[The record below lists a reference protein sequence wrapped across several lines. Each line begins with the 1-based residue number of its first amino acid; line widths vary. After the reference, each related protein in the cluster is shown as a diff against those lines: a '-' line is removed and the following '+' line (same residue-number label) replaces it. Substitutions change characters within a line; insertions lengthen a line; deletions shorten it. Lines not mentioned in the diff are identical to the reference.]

1 MNEKESGRE
10 HTGIA
15 AEMKVLLR
23 EPPLL
28 IGILAVFL
36 LFAVFIIYP
45 FVKIL
50 LVPTSAD
57 WMRAVTDKE
66 FIEVFSHTIFSS
78 FVATATAIV
87 FGFIFAYGVNYTNM
101 PCKRFFQVVALLP
114 TMAPS
119 VVSGLAFIMLFGRRG
134 FITWEM
140 LHLKVDLYG
149 PVGLWAAQTI
159 AFFPLAYITISGV
172 LKNISPNLELAAQN
186 LGAKGWYLFRTVTLR
201 LATPGLASAFLLV
214 GINSLADFGN
224 PMLVGGNY
232 HVLATEAYTQ
242 VTGAW
247 DLPMG
252 ATLSVFLVIPTLIV
266 FFVQRYYLE
275 KNSYVT
281 VTGKP
286 VAGLIRVTAGPAATW
301 CFFTFCMLLSLGIL
315 MIIGVV
321 VLFAFTVSFGA
332 DYTFTLEYFKE
343 GVINS
348 NVMVNS
354 WVASMSTA
362 AISTVFGIAL
372 AFLVLRKKFPGR
384 TVMDFLAMLPV
395 SLPGTFIG
403 LAMILA
409 FNDGP
414 LEMTGTLA
422 IIILGMALRQLPVG
436 YRQAV
441 AGLKQIEGSLEQ
453 ASTNLGAGSFTTFRK
468 IVLPMLKNSLSVS
481 FVYAFMRS
489 MNTLST
495 VIFLVSPEWNL
506 ASINIMSLANQG
518 FLPTASA
525 TAVGI
530 MLVIYLTFGVVKL
543 ILRDKI
549 NIFDYNRSKFTTEV
563 EICQT

>member
-1 MNEKESGRE
+1 MNEQHTGHE
-10 HTGIA
+10 HTGWQ

-28 IGILAVFL
+28 ISITILFL
-36 LFAVFIIYP
+36 LFGLFIIYP
-45 FVKIL
+45 FIKIL
-50 LVPTSAD
+50 MVPDAEH
-57 WMRAVTDKE
+57 WMRALTAKE
-66 FIEVFSHTIFSS
+66 FLEVFSHTLFSS
-78 FVATATAIV
+78 LVATTTAII
-87 FGFIFAYGVNYTNM
+87 FGFIFAYAVNYTNM
-101 PCKRFFQVVALLP
+101 PGKRFFQIVALLP

-119 VVSGLAFIMLFGRRG
+119 VVTGLAFIMLFGRRG
-134 FITWEM
+134 FITWHV
-140 LHLKVDLYG
+140 LHLQTDLYG
-149 PVGLWAAQTI
+149 PVGLWVAQTI

-172 LKNISPNLELAAQN
+172 LKSISPNLELAAQN
-186 LGAKGWYLFRTVTLR
+186 LGARGWYLFRTVTLR

-252 ATLSVFLVIPTLIV
+252 AVLSVFLVIPTLLV

-286 VAGLIRVTAGPAATW
+286 VAGLIRVTAGPVATW
-301 CFFTFCMLLSLGIL
+301 CFFAFCAVLCAAIL

-321 VLFAFTVSFGA
+321 FLFAFTVAFGA
-332 DYTFTLEYFKE
+332 DYTFTLQYFRE
-343 GVINS
+343 GVVQS
-348 NVMVNS
+348 KVLLHS
-354 WVASMSTA
+354 WSASMITA
-362 AISTVFGIAL
+362 ATTTILGIAL
-372 AFLVLRKKFPGR
+372 AFLTIRKHFPGR

-403 LAMILA
+403 LALILA
-409 FNDGP
+409 FNEAP
-414 LEMTGTLA
+414 LELTGTMA
-422 IIILGMALRQLPVG
+422 IIILGMTLRQLPVG

-441 AGLKQIEGSLEQ
+441 AGLKQIDASMEQ
-453 ASTNLGAGSFTTFRK
+453 ASANLGANSFTTFRS
-468 IVLPMLKNSLSVS
+468 IILPMLKNSLSVS

-506 ASINIMSLANQG
+506 ASINIMSLADQG

-525 TAVGI
+525 TAVGM
-530 MLVIYLTFGVVKL
+530 MLTIYLTFGIVKL

-549 NIFDYNRSKFTTEV
+549 NIFDL
-563 EICQT
+563 

>member
-1 MNEKESGRE
+1 MNDKKAGQE
-10 HTGIA
+10 HTGIG
-15 AEMKVLLR
+15 AELKVLLR

-28 IGILAVFL
+28 ISICLVFL

-45 FVKIL
+45 FAKIL
-50 LVPTSAD
+50 WVPTAD
-57 WMRAVTDKE
+57 DWIRAVTANE
-66 FIEVFSHTIFSS
+66 FVEVFRNTLFSS
-78 FVATATAIV
+78 FLATTTAII

-101 PCKRFFQVVALLP
+101 PCKKFFRIVALLP

-119 VVSGLAFIMLFGRRG
+119 VVTGLAFIMLFGRRG
-134 FITWEM
+134 FVTWQ
-140 LHLKVDLYG
+140 LFHLKVDLYG
-149 PVGLWAAQTI
+149 PIGLWVAQTI

-172 LKNISPNLELAAQN
+172 LKSISPNLELAAQN

-252 ATLSVFLVIPTLIV
+252 AVLSVFLVLPTLVV
-266 FFVQRYYLE
+266 FFIQRYYLE

-286 VAGLIRVTAGPAATW
+286 VAGLIRITTGPVATAMFWA
-301 CFFTFCMLLSLGIL
+301 FCMFLALTIL

-321 VLFAFTVSFGA
+321 VLFAFTVSFGY
-332 DYTFTLEYFKE
+332 DYTFTLDYFRE
-343 GVINS
+343 GVVQS
-348 NVMVNS
+348 SVMFNS
-354 WVASMSTA
+354 WMASMATA
-362 AISTVFGIAL
+362 AISTVMGIAL
-372 AFLVLRKKFPGR
+372 AFLTIRKKFPGR
-384 TVMDFLAMLPV
+384 TLMDFLAMLPV

-403 LAMILA
+403 LALILA
-409 FNDGP
+409 FNDGV
-414 LEMTGTLA
+414 LEMTGTLT

-453 ASTNLGAGSFTTFRK
+453 ASTNLGANSIVTFRK
-468 IVLPMLKNSLSVS
+468 IILPMLKNSLSVS
-481 FVYAFMRS
+481 FVYAFMRC

-530 MLVIYLTFGVVKL
+530 MLTIYVTFGVVKL

-549 NIFDYNRSKFTTEV
+549 NIFDL
-563 EICQT
+563 

>member
-1 MNEKESGRE
+1 MNDRDTGHE
-10 HTGIA
+10 HTGLG

-28 IGILAVFL
+28 ISIAAVFL

-50 LVPTSAD
+50 LVPSEAD
-57 WMRAVTDKE
+57 WIRAITGKE
-66 FIEVFSHTIFSS
+66 FILVFAHTLFSS
-78 FVATATAIV
+78 FIATAAAII
-87 FGFIFAYGVNYTNM
+87 FGFLFAYGINYTDM

-119 VVSGLAFIMLFGRRG
+119 VVTGLAFIMLFGRRG
-134 FITWEM
+134 FITWQL

-149 PVGLWAAQTI
+149 PFGLWVAQTI

-172 LKNISPNLELAAQN
+172 LKSISPNLELAAQN
-186 LGAKGWYLFRTVTLR
+186 LGARGWYLFKTVTLR
-201 LATPGLASAFLLV
+201 LATPGVASAFLLV
-214 GINSLADFGN
+214 AINSLADFGN

-252 ATLSVFLVIPTLIV
+252 ATLSVFLVIPTLLV
-266 FFVQRYYLE
+266 FFIQRYYLE

-286 VAGLIRVTAGPAATW
+286 VAGLIRVTAGPTVKW
-301 CFFTFCMLLSLGIL
+301 LLWIFCMLLCLAIL

-321 VLFAFTVSFGA
+321 ILFAFTVAFGY
-332 DYTFTLEYFKE
+332 DYTFTLQYFRE
-343 GVINS
+343 GVLQS
-348 NVMVNS
+348 RVMLNS

-362 AISTVFGIAL
+362 AITTVLGIAL
-372 AFLVLRKKFPGR
+372 AFLTIRKKFLGR
-384 TVMDFLAMLPV
+384 NIMDFLAMLPV

-403 LAMILA
+403 LALILA

-414 LEMTGTLA
+414 LAMTGTLA
-422 IIILGMALRQLPVG
+422 IIILGMSLRQLPVG

-441 AGLKQIEGSLEQ
+441 AGLKQIEASLEQ
-453 ASTNLGAGSFTTFRK
+453 ASTNLGASSITTFRK

-530 MLVIYLTFGVVKL
+530 MLVIYVTFGVVKL

-549 NIFDYNRSKFTTEV
+549 NIFDL
-563 EICQT
+563 

>member
-1 MNEKESGRE
+1 MNDRDTGHE
-10 HTGIA
+10 HTGLG

-28 IGILAVFL
+28 ISIAAVFL

-50 LVPTSAD
+50 LVPSEAD
-57 WMRAVTDKE
+57 WIRAITGKE
-66 FIEVFSHTIFSS
+66 FILVFAHTLFSS
-78 FVATATAIV
+78 FIATAAAII
-87 FGFIFAYGVNYTNM
+87 FGFLFAYGINYTDM

-119 VVSGLAFIMLFGRRG
+119 VVTGLAFIMLFGRRG
-134 FITWEM
+134 FITWQL

-149 PVGLWAAQTI
+149 PFGLWVAQTI

-172 LKNISPNLELAAQN
+172 LKSISPNLELAAQN
-186 LGAKGWYLFRTVTLR
+186 LGARGWYLFKTVTLR
-201 LATPGLASAFLLV
+201 LATPGVASAFLLV
-214 GINSLADFGN
+214 AINSLADFGN

-252 ATLSVFLVIPTLIV
+252 ATLSVFLVIPTLLV
-266 FFVQRYYLE
+266 FFIQRYYLE

-286 VAGLIRVTAGPAATW
+286 VAGLIRVTAGPTAKW
-301 CFFTFCMLLSLGIL
+301 LLWIFCMLLCLAIL

-321 VLFAFTVSFGA
+321 ILFAFTVAFGY
-332 DYTFTLEYFKE
+332 DYTFTLQYFRE
-343 GVINS
+343 GVLQS
-348 NVMVNS
+348 RVMLNS

-362 AISTVFGIAL
+362 AITTVLGIAL
-372 AFLVLRKKFPGR
+372 AFLTIRKKFLGR
-384 TVMDFLAMLPV
+384 NIMDFLAMLPV
-395 SLPGTFIG
+395 SLLGTFIG
-403 LAMILA
+403 LALILA

-414 LEMTGTLA
+414 LAMTGTLA
-422 IIILGMALRQLPVG
+422 IIILGMSLRQLPVG

-441 AGLKQIEGSLEQ
+441 AGLKQIEASLEQ
-453 ASTNLGAGSFTTFRK
+453 ASTNLGASSITTFRK

-530 MLVIYLTFGVVKL
+530 MLVIYVTFGVVKL

-549 NIFDYNRSKFTTEV
+549 NILISEKAGNEL
-563 EICQT
+563 

>member
-1 MNEKESGRE
+1 MNDKKAGQE
-10 HTGIA
+10 HTGIG
-15 AEMKVLLR
+15 AELKVLLR

-28 IGILAVFL
+28 ISICLVFL

-45 FVKIL
+45 FAKIL
-50 LVPTSAD
+50 WVPTAD
-57 WMRAVTDKE
+57 DWIRAVTANE
-66 FIEVFSHTIFSS
+66 FVEVFRNTLFSS
-78 FVATATAIV
+78 FLATTTAII

-101 PCKRFFQVVALLP
+101 PCKKFFRIVALLP

-119 VVSGLAFIMLFGRRG
+119 VVTGLAFIMLFGRRG
-134 FITWEM
+134 FITWQ
-140 LHLKVDLYG
+140 LFHLKVDLYG
-149 PVGLWAAQTI
+149 PIGLWVAQTI

-172 LKNISPNLELAAQN
+172 LKSISPNLELAAQN

-252 ATLSVFLVIPTLIV
+252 AVLSVFLVLPTLVV
-266 FFVQRYYLE
+266 FFIQRYYLE

-286 VAGLIRVTAGPAATW
+286 VAGLIRITTGPVATAMFWA
-301 CFFTFCMLLSLGIL
+301 FCMFLSLTIL

-321 VLFAFTVSFGA
+321 VLFAFTVSFGY
-332 DYTFTLEYFKE
+332 DYTFTLDYFRE
-343 GVINS
+343 GVVQS
-348 NVMVNS
+348 SVMFNS
-354 WVASMSTA
+354 WMASMATA
-362 AISTVFGIAL
+362 AISTVMGIAL
-372 AFLVLRKKFPGR
+372 AFLTIRKKFPGR
-384 TVMDFLAMLPV
+384 TLMDFLAMLPV

-403 LAMILA
+403 LALILA
-409 FNDGP
+409 FNDGM
-414 LEMTGTLA
+414 LEMTGTLT

-453 ASTNLGAGSFTTFRK
+453 ASTNLGANSIVTFRK
-468 IVLPMLKNSLSVS
+468 IILPILKNSLSVS
-481 FVYAFMRS
+481 FVYAFMRC

-530 MLVIYLTFGVVKL
+530 MLTIFVTFGVVKL

-549 NIFDYNRSKFTTEV
+549 NIFDL
-563 EICQT
+563 

>member
-1 MNEKESGRE
+1 MIEKDNGHE
-10 HTGIA
+10 HTGLG

-28 IGILAVFL
+28 ISIAAVFL
-36 LFAVFIIYP
+36 LFATFIIYP
-45 FVKIL
+45 FIKIL
-50 LVPTSAD
+50 LVPSAAD
-57 WMRAVTDKE
+57 WMRALTGRE
-66 FIEVFSHTIFSS
+66 YLLVFGHTLFSS
-78 FVATATAIV
+78 LTATTTAII
-87 FGFIFAYGVNYTNM
+87 FGFIFAYGINYTHM

-134 FITWEM
+134 FVTWNL
-140 LHLKVDLYG
+140 LHLHVDLYG
-149 PVGLWAAQTI
+149 PFGLWAAQTI

-172 LKNISPNLELAAQN
+172 LKSISPNLELAAQN
-186 LGAKGWYLFRTVTLR
+186 LGARGWYLFRTVTLR
-201 LATPGLASAFLLV
+201 LATPGIASAFLLV
-214 GINSLADFGN
+214 AINSLADFGN

-232 HVLATEAYTQ
+232 HVLATEAYAQ

-247 DLPMG
+247 DMPMG

-286 VAGLIRVTAGPAATW
+286 VSGLIRVTAGPMATRLLW
-301 CFFTFCMLLSLGIL
+301 VFCLFVSLIILL
-315 MIIGVV
+315 IIGVV
-321 VLFAFTVSFGA
+321 ILFAFTVAFGA
-332 DYTFTLEYFKE
+332 DYTFTLQYFRE
-343 GVINS
+343 GVIQS
-348 NVMVNS
+348 KVMVHS

-362 AISTVFGIAL
+362 AVTTVLGIAL
-372 AFLVLRKKFPGR
+372 AFLTIRKRFPGR
-384 TVMDFLAMLPV
+384 TAMDFLAMLPV

-403 LAMILA
+403 LALILA

-414 LEMTGTLA
+414 LELTGTLG
-422 IIILGMALRQLPVG
+422 IIILGMSLRQLPVG

-441 AGLKQIEGSLEQ
+441 AGLKQIEASLEQ
-453 ASTNLGAGSFTTFRK
+453 ASTNLGANSFTTFRR

-530 MLVIYLTFGVVKL
+530 MLVIYVTFGIVKL

-549 NIFDYNRSKFTTEV
+549 NIFDL
-563 EICQT
+563 

>member
-1 MNEKESGRE
+1 MSEKDIGHE
-10 HTGIA
+10 HTGGM
-15 AEMKVLLR
+15 AEFKALLR

-28 IGILAVFL
+28 ISISVVFL

-50 LVPTSAD
+50 LVPDVSD
-57 WMRAVTDKE
+57 WIRALTEEE
-66 FIEVFSHTIFSS
+66 FVLAFAHTLYSS
-78 FVATATAIV
+78 FVATFSAIIL
-87 FGFIFAYGVNYTNM
+87 GFLFAYGIHYTDM

-119 VVSGLAFIMLFGRRG
+119 VVTGLAFIMLFGRRG
-134 FITWEM
+134 FITWNL

-149 PVGLWAAQTI
+149 PFGLWVAQTV

-172 LKNISPNLELAAQN
+172 LKSISPNLELAAQN
-186 LGAKGWYLFRTVTLR
+186 LGARGWYLFRTVTLR
-201 LATPGLASAFLLV
+201 LATPGIASAFLLV
-214 GINSLADFGN
+214 AINSLADFGN

-232 HVLATEAYTQ
+232 QVLATEAYTQ

-266 FFVQRYYLE
+266 FFIQRYYLE

-286 VAGLIRVTAGPAATW
+286 VAGLIRVTTGPLAKWLLFA
-301 CFFTFCMLLSLGIL
+301 FSMLLSLGIL

-321 VLFAFTVSFGA
+321 FLFAFTVAFGY

-343 GVINS
+343 GVIHS
-348 NVMVNS
+348 HVMINS
-354 WVASMSTA
+354 WVASISTA
-362 AISTVFGIAL
+362 AITTVLGIA
-372 AFLVLRKKFPGR
+372 
-384 TVMDFLAMLPV
+384 
-395 SLPGTFIG
+395 
-403 LAMILA
+403 LA

-414 LEMTGTLA
+414 LAMTGTLG

-441 AGLKQIEGSLEQ
+441 AGLKQIEGSLEE
-453 ASTNLGAGSFTTFRK
+453 ASTNLGANSFTTFRK

-530 MLVIYLTFGVVKL
+530 MLVIYATFGIVKL

-549 NIFDYNRSKFTTEV
+549 NIFDL
-563 EICQT
+563 

>member
-149 PVGLWAAQTI
+149 PVGLWVAQTI

-186 LGAKGWYLFRTVTLR
+186 LGAKGVVPFPYGDSQT
-201 LATPGLASAFLLV
+201 G
-214 GINSLADFGN
+214 
-224 PMLVGGNY
+224 Y
-232 HVLATEAYTQ
+232 
-242 VTGAW
+242 TGA
-247 DLPMG
+247 
-252 ATLSVFLVIPTLIV
+252 
-266 FFVQRYYLE
+266 
-275 KNSYVT
+275 
-281 VTGKP
+281 GK
-286 VAGLIRVTAGPAATW
+286 RVP
-301 CFFTFCMLLSLGIL
+301 
-315 MIIGVV
+315 
-321 VLFAFTVSFGA
+321 
-332 DYTFTLEYFKE
+332 
-343 GVINS
+343 
-348 NVMVNS
+348 
-354 WVASMSTA
+354 
-362 AISTVFGIAL
+362 
-372 AFLVLRKKFPGR
+372 PGR
-384 TVMDFLAMLPV
+384 YQL
-395 SLPGTFIG
+395 IG
-403 LAMILA
+403 GLWQ
-409 FNDGP
+409 P
-414 LEMTGTLA
+414 H
-422 IIILGMALRQLPVG
+422 
-436 YRQAV
+436 
-441 AGLKQIEGSLEQ
+441 AG
-453 ASTNLGAGSFTTFRK
+453 R
-468 IVLPMLKNSLSVS
+468 
-481 FVYAFMRS
+481 R
-489 MNTLST
+489 
-495 VIFLVSPEWNL
+495 
-506 ASINIMSLANQG
+506 
-518 FLPTASA
+518 
-525 TAVGI
+525 
-530 MLVIYLTFGVVKL
+530 
-543 ILRDKI
+543 
-549 NIFDYNRSKFTTEV
+549 
-563 EICQT
+563 

>member
-1 MNEKESGRE
+1 MNDRDTGHE
-10 HTGIA
+10 HTGLG

-28 IGILAVFL
+28 ISIAAVFL

-50 LVPTSAD
+50 LVPSEAD
-57 WMRAVTDKE
+57 WIRAITGKE
-66 FIEVFSHTIFSS
+66 FILVFAHTLFSS
-78 FVATATAIV
+78 FIATAAAII
-87 FGFIFAYGVNYTNM
+87 FGFLFAYGINYTDM

-119 VVSGLAFIMLFGRRG
+119 VVTGLAFIMLFGRRG
-134 FITWEM
+134 FITWQL

-149 PVGLWAAQTI
+149 PFGLWVAQTI

-172 LKNISPNLELAAQN
+172 LKSISPNLELAAQN
-186 LGAKGWYLFRTVTLR
+186 LGARGWYLFKTVTLR
-201 LATPGLASAFLLV
+201 LATPGVASAFLLV
-214 GINSLADFGN
+214 AINSLADFGN

-252 ATLSVFLVIPTLIV
+252 ATLSVFLVIPTLLV
-266 FFVQRYYLE
+266 FFIQRYYLE

-286 VAGLIRVTAGPAATW
+286 VAGLIRVTAGPTAKW
-301 CFFTFCMLLSLGIL
+301 LLWIFCMLLCLAIL

-321 VLFAFTVSFGA
+321 ILFAFTVAFGY
-332 DYTFTLEYFKE
+332 DYTFTLQYFRE
-343 GVINS
+343 GVLQS
-348 NVMVNS
+348 RVMLNS

-362 AISTVFGIAL
+362 AITTVLGIAL
-372 AFLVLRKKFPGR
+372 AFLTIRKKFPGR
-384 TVMDFLAMLPV
+384 NIMDFLAMLPV

-403 LAMILA
+403 LALILA

-414 LEMTGTLA
+414 LAMTGTLA
-422 IIILGMALRQLPVG
+422 SSILGMSLRQLPVG

-441 AGLKQIEGSLEQ
+441 AGLKQIEASLEQ
-453 ASTNLGAGSFTTFRK
+453 ASTNLGASSITTFRK

-530 MLVIYLTFGVVKL
+530 MLVIYVTFGVVKL

-549 NIFDYNRSKFTTEV
+549 NIFDL
-563 EICQT
+563 

>member
-1 MNEKESGRE
+1 MNDRDTGHE
-10 HTGIA
+10 HTGLG

-28 IGILAVFL
+28 ISIAAVFL

-50 LVPTSAD
+50 LVPSEAD
-57 WMRAVTDKE
+57 WIRAITGKE
-66 FIEVFSHTIFSS
+66 FILVFAHTLFSS
-78 FVATATAIV
+78 FIATAAAII
-87 FGFIFAYGVNYTNM
+87 FGFLFAYGINYTDM

-119 VVSGLAFIMLFGRRG
+119 VVTGLAFIMLFGRRG
-134 FITWEM
+134 FITWQL

-149 PVGLWAAQTI
+149 PFGLWVAQTI

-172 LKNISPNLELAAQN
+172 LKSIGPNLELAAQN
-186 LGAKGWYLFRTVTLR
+186 LGARGWYLFKTVTLR
-201 LATPGLASAFLLV
+201 LATPGVASAFLLV
-214 GINSLADFGN
+214 AINSLADFGN

-252 ATLSVFLVIPTLIV
+252 ATLSVFLVIPTLLV
-266 FFVQRYYLE
+266 FFIQRYYLE

-286 VAGLIRVTAGPAATW
+286 VAGLIRVTAGPTAKW
-301 CFFTFCMLLSLGIL
+301 LLWIFCMLLCLAIL

-321 VLFAFTVSFGA
+321 ILFAFTVAFGY
-332 DYTFTLEYFKE
+332 DYTFTLQYFRE
-343 GVINS
+343 GVLQS
-348 NVMVNS
+348 RVMLNS

-362 AISTVFGIAL
+362 AITTVLGIAL
-372 AFLVLRKKFPGR
+372 AFLTIRKKFPGR
-384 TVMDFLAMLPV
+384 NIMDFLAMLPV

-403 LAMILA
+403 LALILA

-414 LEMTGTLA
+414 LAMTGTLA
-422 IIILGMALRQLPVG
+422 IIILGMSLRQLPVG

-441 AGLKQIEGSLEQ
+441 AGLKQIEASLEQ
-453 ASTNLGAGSFTTFRK
+453 ASTNLGASSITTFRK

-530 MLVIYLTFGVVKL
+530 MLVIYVTFGVVKL

-549 NIFDYNRSKFTTEV
+549 NIFDL
-563 EICQT
+563 

>member
-1 MNEKESGRE
+1 MNDKKAGQE
-10 HTGIA
+10 HTGIG
-15 AEMKVLLR
+15 AELKVLLR

-28 IGILAVFL
+28 ISICLVFL

-45 FVKIL
+45 FAKIL
-50 LVPTSAD
+50 WVPTAD
-57 WMRAVTDKE
+57 DWVRAVTANE
-66 FIEVFSHTIFSS
+66 FVEVFRNTLFSS
-78 FVATATAIV
+78 FLATTTAII

-101 PCKRFFQVVALLP
+101 PCKKFFRIVALLP

-119 VVSGLAFIMLFGRRG
+119 VVTGLAFIMLFGRRG
-134 FITWEM
+134 FITWQ
-140 LHLKVDLYG
+140 LFHLKVDLYG
-149 PVGLWAAQTI
+149 PIGLWVAQTI

-172 LKNISPNLELAAQN
+172 LKSISPNLELAAQN

-252 ATLSVFLVIPTLIV
+252 AVLSVFLVLPTLVV
-266 FFVQRYYLE
+266 FFIQRYYLE

-286 VAGLIRVTAGPAATW
+286 VAGLIRITTGPVATAMFWA
-301 CFFTFCMLLSLGIL
+301 FCMFLSLTIL

-321 VLFAFTVSFGA
+321 VLFAFTVSFGY
-332 DYTFTLEYFKE
+332 DYTFTLDYFRE
-343 GVINS
+343 GVVQS
-348 NVMVNS
+348 SVMFNS
-354 WVASMSTA
+354 WMASMATA
-362 AISTVFGIAL
+362 AISTVMGIAL
-372 AFLVLRKKFPGR
+372 AFLTIRKKFPGR
-384 TVMDFLAMLPV
+384 TLMDFLAMLPV

-403 LAMILA
+403 LALILA
-409 FNDGP
+409 FNDGV
-414 LEMTGTLA
+414 LEMTGTLT

-453 ASTNLGAGSFTTFRK
+453 ASTNLGANSIVTFRK
-468 IVLPMLKNSLSVS
+468 IILPMLKNSLSVS
-481 FVYAFMRS
+481 FVYAFMRC

-530 MLVIYLTFGVVKL
+530 MLTIYVTFGVVKL

-549 NIFDYNRSKFTTEV
+549 NIFDL
-563 EICQT
+563 

>member
-1 MNEKESGRE
+1 MNDKKAGQE
-10 HTGIA
+10 HTGIG
-15 AEMKVLLR
+15 AELKVLLR

-28 IGILAVFL
+28 ISICLVFL

-45 FVKIL
+45 FAKIL
-50 LVPTSAD
+50 WVPTAD
-57 WMRAVTDKE
+57 DWIRAVTANE
-66 FIEVFSHTIFSS
+66 FVEVFRNTLFSS
-78 FVATATAIV
+78 FLATTTAII

-101 PCKRFFQVVALLP
+101 PCKKFFRIVALLP

-119 VVSGLAFIMLFGRRG
+119 VVTGLAFIMLFGRRG
-134 FITWEM
+134 FITWQ
-140 LHLKVDLYG
+140 LFHLKVDLYG
-149 PVGLWAAQTI
+149 PIGLWVAQTI

-172 LKNISPNLELAAQN
+172 LKSISPNLELAAQN

-252 ATLSVFLVIPTLIV
+252 AVLSVFLVLPTLVV
-266 FFVQRYYLE
+266 FFIQRYYLE

-286 VAGLIRVTAGPAATW
+286 VAGLIRITTGPVATAMFWA
-301 CFFTFCMLLSLGIL
+301 FCMFLSLTIL

-321 VLFAFTVSFGA
+321 VLFAFTVSFGY
-332 DYTFTLEYFKE
+332 DYTFTLDYFRE
-343 GVINS
+343 GVVQS
-348 NVMVNS
+348 SVMFNS
-354 WVASMSTA
+354 WMASMATA
-362 AISTVFGIAL
+362 AISTVMGIAL
-372 AFLVLRKKFPGR
+372 AFLTIRKKFPGR
-384 TVMDFLAMLPV
+384 TLMDFLAMLPV

-403 LAMILA
+403 LALILA
-409 FNDGP
+409 FNDGV
-414 LEMTGTLA
+414 LEMTGTLT

-453 ASTNLGAGSFTTFRK
+453 ASTNLGANSIVTFRK
-468 IVLPMLKNSLSVS
+468 IILPMLKNSLSVS
-481 FVYAFMRS
+481 FVYAFMRC

-530 MLVIYLTFGVVKL
+530 MLTIYVTFGVVKL

-549 NIFDYNRSKFTTEV
+549 NIFDL
-563 EICQT
+563 

>member
-1 MNEKESGRE
+1 MNDKKAGQE
-10 HTGIA
+10 HTGIG
-15 AEMKVLLR
+15 AELKVLLR

-28 IGILAVFL
+28 ISICLVFL

-45 FVKIL
+45 FAKIL
-50 LVPTSAD
+50 WVPTADD
-57 WMRAVTDKE
+57 WMRAVTANE
-66 FIEVFSHTIFSS
+66 FVEVFRNTLFSS
-78 FVATATAIV
+78 FLATTTAII

-101 PCKRFFQVVALLP
+101 PCKKFFRIVALLP

-119 VVSGLAFIMLFGRRG
+119 VVTGLAFIMLFGRRG
-134 FITWEM
+134 FITWQ
-140 LHLKVDLYG
+140 LFHLKVDLYG
-149 PVGLWAAQTI
+149 PIGLWVAQTI

-172 LKNISPNLELAAQN
+172 LKSISPNLELAAQN

-252 ATLSVFLVIPTLIV
+252 AVLSVFLVLPTLVV
-266 FFVQRYYLE
+266 FFIQRYYLE

-286 VAGLIRVTAGPAATW
+286 VAGLIRITTGPVATAMFWA
-301 CFFTFCMLLSLGIL
+301 FCMFLSLTIL

-321 VLFAFTVSFGA
+321 VLFAFTVSFGY
-332 DYTFTLEYFKE
+332 DYTFTLDYFRE
-343 GVINS
+343 GVVQS
-348 NVMVNS
+348 SVMFNS
-354 WVASMSTA
+354 WMASMATA
-362 AISTVFGIAL
+362 AISTVMGIAL
-372 AFLVLRKKFPGR
+372 AFLTIRKKFPGR
-384 TVMDFLAMLPV
+384 TLMDFLAMLPV

-403 LAMILA
+403 LALILA
-409 FNDGP
+409 FNDGM
-414 LEMTGTLA
+414 LEMTGTLT

-453 ASTNLGAGSFTTFRK
+453 ASTNLGANSIVTFRK
-468 IVLPMLKNSLSVS
+468 IILPMLKNSLSVS
-481 FVYAFMRS
+481 FVYAFMRC

-530 MLVIYLTFGVVKL
+530 MLTIYVTFGVVKL

-549 NIFDYNRSKFTTEV
+549 NIFDL
-563 EICQT
+563 

>member
-1 MNEKESGRE
+1 MNDRDTGHE
-10 HTGIA
+10 HTGLG

-28 IGILAVFL
+28 ISIAAVFL

-50 LVPTSAD
+50 LVPSEAD
-57 WMRAVTDKE
+57 WIRAITGKE
-66 FIEVFSHTIFSS
+66 FILVFAHTLFSS
-78 FVATATAIV
+78 FIATAAAII
-87 FGFIFAYGVNYTNM
+87 FGFLFAYGINYTDM

-119 VVSGLAFIMLFGRRG
+119 VVTGLAFIMLFGRRG
-134 FITWEM
+134 FITWQL

-149 PVGLWAAQTI
+149 PFGLWVAQTI

-172 LKNISPNLELAAQN
+172 LKSISPNLELAAQN
-186 LGAKGWYLFRTVTLR
+186 LGARGWCLFKTVTLR
-201 LATPGLASAFLLV
+201 LATPGVASAFLLV
-214 GINSLADFGN
+214 AINSLADFGN

-252 ATLSVFLVIPTLIV
+252 ATLSVFLVIPTLLV
-266 FFVQRYYLE
+266 FFIQRYYLE

-286 VAGLIRVTAGPAATW
+286 VAGLIRVTAGPTAKW
-301 CFFTFCMLLSLGIL
+301 LLWIFCMLLCLAIL

-321 VLFAFTVSFGA
+321 ILFAFTVAFGY
-332 DYTFTLEYFKE
+332 DYTFTLQYFRE
-343 GVINS
+343 GVLQS
-348 NVMVNS
+348 RVMLNS

-362 AISTVFGIAL
+362 AITTVLGIAL
-372 AFLVLRKKFPGR
+372 AFLTIRKKFPGR
-384 TVMDFLAMLPV
+384 NIMDFLAMLPV

-403 LAMILA
+403 LALILA

-414 LEMTGTLA
+414 LAMTGTLA
-422 IIILGMALRQLPVG
+422 IIILGMSLRQLPVG

-441 AGLKQIEGSLEQ
+441 AGLKQIEASLEQ
-453 ASTNLGAGSFTTFRK
+453 ASTNLGASSITTFRK

-530 MLVIYLTFGVVKL
+530 MLVIYVTFGVVKL

-549 NIFDYNRSKFTTEV
+549 NIFDL
-563 EICQT
+563 

>member
-1 MNEKESGRE
+1 MNDRDTGHE
-10 HTGIA
+10 HTGLG

-28 IGILAVFL
+28 ISIAAVFL

-50 LVPTSAD
+50 LVPSEAD
-57 WMRAVTDKE
+57 WIRAITGKE
-66 FIEVFSHTIFSS
+66 FILVFAHTLFSS
-78 FVATATAIV
+78 FIATAAAII
-87 FGFIFAYGVNYTNM
+87 FGFLFAYGINYTDM

-119 VVSGLAFIMLFGRRG
+119 VVTGLAFIMLFGRRG
-134 FITWEM
+134 FITWQL

-149 PVGLWAAQTI
+149 PFGLWVAQTI

-172 LKNISPNLELAAQN
+172 LKSISLNLELAAQN
-186 LGAKGWYLFRTVTLR
+186 LGARGWYLFKTVTLR
-201 LATPGLASAFLLV
+201 LATPGVASAFLLV
-214 GINSLADFGN
+214 AINSLADFGN

-252 ATLSVFLVIPTLIV
+252 ATLSVFLVIPTLLV
-266 FFVQRYYLE
+266 FFIQRYYLE

-286 VAGLIRVTAGPAATW
+286 VAGLIRVTAGPTAKW
-301 CFFTFCMLLSLGIL
+301 LLWIFCMLLCLAIL

-321 VLFAFTVSFGA
+321 ILFAFTVAFGY
-332 DYTFTLEYFKE
+332 DYTFTLQYFRE
-343 GVINS
+343 GVLQS
-348 NVMVNS
+348 RVMLNS

-362 AISTVFGIAL
+362 AITTVLGIAL
-372 AFLVLRKKFPGR
+372 AFLTIRKKFPGR
-384 TVMDFLAMLPV
+384 NIMDFLAMLPV

-403 LAMILA
+403 LALILA

-414 LEMTGTLA
+414 LAMTGTLA
-422 IIILGMALRQLPVG
+422 IIILGMSLRQLPVG

-441 AGLKQIEGSLEQ
+441 AGLKQIEASLEQ
-453 ASTNLGAGSFTTFRK
+453 ASTNLGASSITTFRK

-530 MLVIYLTFGVVKL
+530 MLVIYVTFGVVKL

-549 NIFDYNRSKFTTEV
+549 NIFDL
-563 EICQT
+563 

>member
-149 PVGLWAAQTI
+149 PVGLWVAQTI

-242 VTGAW
+242 VSCVW
-247 DLPMG
+247 DLPKG
-252 ATLSVFLVIPTLIV
+252 A
-266 FFVQRYYLE
+266 
-275 KNSYVT
+275 
-281 VTGKP
+281 
-286 VAGLIRVTAGPAATW
+286 
-301 CFFTFCMLLSLGIL
+301 
-315 MIIGVV
+315 
-321 VLFAFTVSFGA
+321 
-332 DYTFTLEYFKE
+332 
-343 GVINS
+343 
-348 NVMVNS
+348 
-354 WVASMSTA
+354 
-362 AISTVFGIAL
+362 
-372 AFLVLRKKFPGR
+372 
-384 TVMDFLAMLPV
+384 
-395 SLPGTFIG
+395 SLP
-403 LAMILA
+403 
-409 FNDGP
+409 
-414 LEMTGTLA
+414 
-422 IIILGMALRQLPVG
+422 
-436 YRQAV
+436 
-441 AGLKQIEGSLEQ
+441 
-453 ASTNLGAGSFTTFRK
+453 
-468 IVLPMLKNSLSVS
+468 
-481 FVYAFMRS
+481 
-489 MNTLST
+489 
-495 VIFLVSPEWNL
+495 
-506 ASINIMSLANQG
+506 
-518 FLPTASA
+518 
-525 TAVGI
+525 
-530 MLVIYLTFGVVKL
+530 
-543 ILRDKI
+543 
-549 NIFDYNRSKFTTEV
+549 
-563 EICQT
+563 

>member
-1 MNEKESGRE
+1 MNDRDTGHE
-10 HTGIA
+10 HTGLG

-28 IGILAVFL
+28 ISIAAVFL

-50 LVPTSAD
+50 LVPSEAD
-57 WMRAVTDKE
+57 WIRAITGKE
-66 FIEVFSHTIFSS
+66 FILVFAHTLFSS
-78 FVATATAIV
+78 FIATAAAII
-87 FGFIFAYGVNYTNM
+87 FGFLFAYGINYTDM

-119 VVSGLAFIMLFGRRG
+119 VVTGLAFIMLFGRRG
-134 FITWEM
+134 FITWQL

-149 PVGLWAAQTI
+149 PFGLWVAQTI

-172 LKNISPNLELAAQN
+172 LKSISPNLELAAQN
-186 LGAKGWYLFRTVTLR
+186 LGARGWYLFKTVTLR
-201 LATPGLASAFLLV
+201 LATPGVASAFLLV
-214 GINSLADFGN
+214 AINSLADFGN

-252 ATLSVFLVIPTLIV
+252 ATLSVFLVIPTLLV
-266 FFVQRYYLE
+266 FFIQRYYLE

-286 VAGLIRVTAGPAATW
+286 VAGLIRVTAGPTAKW
-301 CFFTFCMLLSLGIL
+301 LLWIFCMLLCLAIL

-321 VLFAFTVSFGA
+321 ILFAFTVAFGY
-332 DYTFTLEYFKE
+332 DYTFTLQYFRE
-343 GVINS
+343 GVLQS
-348 NVMVNS
+348 RVMLNS

-362 AISTVFGIAL
+362 AITTVLGIAL
-372 AFLVLRKKFPGR
+372 AFLTIRKKFPGR
-384 TVMDFLAMLPV
+384 NIMDFLAMLPV

-403 LAMILA
+403 LALILA

-414 LEMTGTLA
+414 LAMTGTLA
-422 IIILGMALRQLPVG
+422 IIILGMSLRQLPVG

-441 AGLKQIEGSLEQ
+441 AGLKQIEASLEQ
-453 ASTNLGAGSFTTFRK
+453 ASTNLGASSITTFRK

-495 VIFLVSPEWNL
+495 VIFLVSPGWNL

-530 MLVIYLTFGVVKL
+530 MLVIYVTFGVVKL

-549 NIFDYNRSKFTTEV
+549 NIFDL
-563 EICQT
+563 

>member
-1 MNEKESGRE
+1 MKETNQGHE
-10 HTGIA
+10 HTGWR

-28 IGILAVFL
+28 AAIAVLFL
-36 LFAVFIIYP
+36 LFGLFIIYP

-50 LVPTSAD
+50 MVPD
-57 WMRAVTDKE
+57 GEHWMRALTGRE
-66 FIEVFSHTIFSS
+66 YLEVFGHTLFSS

-87 FGFIFAYGVNYTNM
+87 FGFIFAYAVNYTDM
-101 PCKRFFQVVALLP
+101 PGKRFFQVVALLP

-134 FITWEM
+134 FITWHV
-140 LHLKVDLYG
+140 LHLQTDLYG
-149 PVGLWAAQTI
+149 PVGLWVAQTI

-172 LKNISPNLELAAQN
+172 LKSISPNLELAAQN
-186 LGAKGWYLFRTVTLR
+186 LGARGWYLFRTVTLR
-201 LATPGLASAFLLV
+201 LATPGVASAFLLV

-252 ATLSVFLVIPTLIV
+252 AVLSVFLVIPTLLV

-275 KNSYVT
+275 KHSYVT

-286 VAGLIRVTAGPAATW
+286 VAGLLRVTCGPVAKW
-301 CFFTFCMLLSLGIL
+301 CFFAFCAALCAIIL

-321 VLFAFTVSFGA
+321 FLFAFTVAFGA
-332 DYTFTLEYFKE
+332 DYTFTLQYFRE
-343 GVINS
+343 GVVQS
-348 NVMVNS
+348 RVLFHS
-354 WVASMSTA
+354 WSAAMITA
-362 AISTVFGIAL
+362 ATTTVLGMAL
-372 AFLVLRKKFPGR
+372 AFLTIRKRFPGR

-403 LAMILA
+403 LALILA
-409 FNDGP
+409 FNKAP
-414 LEMTGTLA
+414 LELTGTMV
-422 IIILGMALRQLPVG
+422 IIVLGMTLRQLPVG

-441 AGLKQIEGSLEQ
+441 AGLKQIDASMEQ
-453 ASTNLGAGSFTTFRK
+453 ASANLGANSVGTFRR

-506 ASINIMSLANQG
+506 ASINIMSLADQG

-525 TAVGI
+525 TAVGM
-530 MLVIYLTFGVVKL
+530 MLTIYLTFGVVKL

-549 NIFDYNRSKFTTEV
+549 NIFDL
-563 EICQT
+563 

>member
-1 MNEKESGRE
+1 MKEIAAGHE
-10 HTGIA
+10 HTGWK

-28 IGILAVFL
+28 AGIVVLFL
-36 LFAVFIIYP
+36 LFGLFILYP
-45 FVKIL
+45 LAKIL
-50 LVPTSAD
+50 LVPDASD
-57 WMRAVTDKE
+57 WERAVTSRE
-66 FIEVFSHTIFSS
+66 FITVFGHTLFSS
-78 FVATATAIV
+78 LASTTTAII
-87 FGFIFAYGVNYTNM
+87 FGFIFAYAVNYTNM
-101 PCKRFFQVVALLP
+101 PGKRFFQVVALLP

-119 VVSGLAFIMLFGRRG
+119 VVTGLAFIMLFGRRG
-134 FITWEM
+134 FITWHL
-140 LHLKVDLYG
+140 LHLQTDLYG
-149 PVGLWAAQTI
+149 PVGLWVAQAI

-172 LKNISPNLELAAQN
+172 LKSISPNLELAAQN
-186 LGAKGWYLFRTVTLR
+186 LGARGWYLFRTVTLR

-252 ATLSVFLVIPTLIV
+252 AVLSVFLVIPTLLV
-266 FFVQRYYLE
+266 FFIQRYYLE

-286 VAGLIRVTAGPAATW
+286 VAGLIRVTAGPFATW
-301 CFFTFCMLLSLGIL
+301 CFFAFCSLLCAAIL

-321 VLFAFTVSFGA
+321 FLFAFTVAFGA
-332 DYTFTLEYFKE
+332 DYTFTLQYFRE
-343 GVINS
+343 GVVQS
-348 NVMVNS
+348 NVLLHS
-354 WVASMSTA
+354 WSAAMTTA
-362 AISTVFGIAL
+362 AVTTVLGIAL
-372 AFLVLRKKFPGR
+372 AFLTIRKRFPGR

-403 LAMILA
+403 LALILA
-409 FNDGP
+409 FNDGV
-414 LEMTGTLA
+414 LELTGTMA
-422 IIILGMALRQLPVG
+422 IIVLGMTLRQLPVG

-441 AGLKQIEGSLEQ
+441 AGLKQIDASMEQ
-453 ASTNLGAGSFTTFRK
+453 ASANLGAGSYTTFRK

-506 ASINIMSLANQG
+506 ASINIMSLADQG

-525 TAVGI
+525 TAVGM
-530 MLVIYLTFGVVKL
+530 MLSIYITFGAVKL

-549 NIFDYNRSKFTTEV
+549 NIFDL
-563 EICQT
+563 